1 MDLQHIQRRTMEI
14 LDAAKAGD
22 KASLW
27 CDRFLSLVII
37 LSIVEVVLESVPG
50 IQAQWSHVFDWS
62 ERVMVLIFTV
72 EYVLRIWST
81 GARYQADGDAWRG
94 RREYLLSGPGI
105 VDLLAILPFYLSAL
119 VPGLDL
125 RVLRAIRLVRILKL
139 SHYNSAIEDL
149 FSAIAAERHSFLAAM
164 YLLALAILL
173 TSTGM
178 YFAETDVQ
186 PEKFSSI
193 PAAMYWSIITLTTV
207 GYGDVSPVTPLGQII
222 SVLTAFLGVST
233 VALLTGIVAS
243 AFANQMARRRVI
255 IEAELRQALSDGTLS
270 LEEREKL
277 EQLRKSFH
285 LTIEQMQSIEREV
298 RAETESKV

>member
-1 MDLQHIQRRTMEI
+1 M
-14 LDAAKAGD
+14 
-22 KASLW
+22 
-27 CDRFLSLVII
+27 V
-37 LSIVEVVLESVPG
+37 SV
-50 IQAQWSHVFDWS
+50 
-62 ERVMVLIFTV
+62 FTL
-72 EYVLRIWST
+72 EYVLRIWSS
-81 GARYQADGDAWRG
+81 GARFLPHGTPWQG
-94 RREYLLSGPGI
+94 RKAYVLSAPGI
-105 VDLLAILPFYLSAL
+105 VDLLAILPFYASAL

-149 FSAIAAERHSFLAAM
+149 FSAIAAERHSFVAAM
-164 YLLALAILL
+164 YLLGLAILM

-178 YFAETDVQ
+178 YFAENDVQ

-207 GYGDVSPVTPLGQII
+207 GYGDVSPITPLGQFI
-222 SVLTAFLGVST
+222 SVMTAFLGVST

-255 IEAELRQALSDGTLS
+255 VETELRQALSDGTLS

-285 LTIEQMQSIEREV
+285 LTLEQMQSIEREV
-298 RAETESKV
+298 RAERATRAAAE